1 MSCTRTSMSG
11 KPTSGADVAP
21 FGGPDGGR
29 WPAAELDWEAKQ
41 ERAAELAKQGCIDDA
56 MPLWAEA
63 LSTARRTF
71 ARNDPRLAASIA
83 NHAFALRRKGDDD
96 TARSLFHEAL
106 LIWDASAPWLDAL
119 KIERTARSSLFHLRM
134 EARHWDTYEANA
146 RTRLRRFAEEGRT
159 AIARL
164 AEGAPGGSRGLDR
177 WRAEKTATQRD
188 ARKLLAA
195 ALLVVRLEELGE
207 S

>member
-1 MSCTRTSMSG
+1 MRCTGTSMSG
-11 KPTSGADVAP
+11 KPISGADVAP
-21 FGGPDGGR
+21 FGGPDQGR
-29 WPAAELDWEAKQ
+29 WLAAELDWEGTQ
-41 ERAAELAKQGCIDDA
+41 ERAAELAKQGLIDESA
-56 MPLWAEA
+56 RRWAEA
-63 LSTARRTF
+63 LFTARRAF
-71 ARNDPRLAASIA
+71 ALNDPRLAASIA
-83 NHAFALRRKGDDD
+83 NHAFALRRKGGDD
-96 TARSLFHEAL
+96 TARSMFHEAL
-106 LIWDASAPWLDAL
+106 FIWDASAPWLDAL

-146 RTRLRRFAEEGRT
+146 RARLRRFAEEGRT

-177 WRAEKTATQRD
+177 WRAEKTASHRD

-207 S
+207 F